1 MVKRERPSDSGLPS
15 IGHVKRPRIQQQP
28 IEEPI
33 EEIISSRHLQD
44 VLYFDQNIER
54 AVKTIR
60 TFKALLDSILY
71 AEDQHDVPR
80 KRAILL
86 EYLGSQKPR
95 EVDEETVFLPNLMQ
109 TWSYAATANSDKL
122 SSATT
127 SILALLVK
135 VLSNHIDF
143 RDYGLLLCK
152 TVLQQSQ
159 LRLLARG
166 LSASKS
172 KEYVI
177 APCIRLLTE
186 LVVYD
191 GGTLARQVYAK
202 RDLTFDTKILAR
214 NLALRKMQSQE
225 AEDIK
230 RKPSVRTTAIRYLLA
245 NFKFQNEG
253 AKADILKQA
262 NVMRALID
270 GIELDPPPIIREIV
284 HSLTT
289 YVINDPAV
297 PRRNKSYVFN
307 DRNLYSL
314 CQLYRVDLTEE
325 EVREDRKPL
334 LEAIHEM
341 MVTVCTSSEVGVVKQ
356 SGWYPPSEDETSL
369 DEPNSTAGAN
379 IDLGLDALDW
389 NGNFTSNIPIRNW
402 SLGEF
407 ILTLRP
413 YAFDLERQ
421 LLISIFE
428 AAPELV
434 AWFFVKIAPNFPFT
448 PKLTATWIG
457 YAAFVYS
464 AVQLPIPHLYNR
476 MSHLPPPVPVVI
488 ESILPHPLTQK
499 VLRQCTSNS
508 SNLIKFFAIRII
520 TVAFQKLREV
530 IAMFRDNSKNG
541 GKLWE
546 QAVEKLI
553 AEFGRRCPAMKDI
566 ILLHSTLKNA
576 TTENHMQREAVA
588 RLICLYYEVTP
599 QVALDEKFDVSIP
612 LANALQNAEEDM
624 GASDEK
630 ELKLLE
636 LSHLVKIARWS
647 PSMNW
652 WSKPKVLKF
661 SPFMTLLRLV
671 VRTTNSSAEIRS
683 LVASIVKDR
692 GPLQAE
698 TDVSALDALVI
709 SLSAGHGFAAD
720 DATFEFLDDCLK
732 RFSQKPI
739 KYEDDKDALLQDDS
753 KVSQGPISL
762 LRLTLLEQIPFFE
775 KERPEKVANV
785 RLWLNRLS
793 IALSAIGEPDISKTR
808 QDTKAT
814 SIATPEQV
822 QSIQAEIAELKLRYK
837 SKAARIKEPAETTV
851 VEPTPGT
858 TIVAPLDLTP
868 FLPAPEDAKNTALT
882 KWSRKDLAAAVEEGD
897 LAALI
902 TNLTCPHHSIR
913 IQTLTALRTFINQL
927 QSPSCIYPEKEQLYI
942 LLSELLETAQ
952 PILET
957 GKEFSGLATTWAA
970 LAVGVL
976 SDPTSVMYP
985 KVNEFLNLRPRWRV
999 SKMPE
1004 YWAEKIVLRNPED
1017 EHEGAYYRELI
1028 WLLGWLY
1035 EGLRTEADVD
1045 TLRKTSVLEKVF
1057 ATFLSPALGNAHGAK
1072 VFELVLD
1079 GSKLEREAGLQ
1090 SKIRPLVLRIVARI
1104 VAVGGAT
1111 TLITRTGILGWLAEV
1126 KSMGWVGKEGVAF
1139 LEGLEKVVV
1148 EKADKNRVGEWSG
1161 GTIS

>member
-1 MVKRERPSDSGLPS
+1 
-15 IGHVKRPRIQQQP
+15 
-28 IEEPI
+28 
-33 EEIISSRHLQD
+33 
-44 VLYFDQNIER
+44 
-54 AVKTIR
+54 
-60 TFKALLDSILY
+60 
-71 AEDQHDVPR
+71 
-80 KRAILL
+80 
-86 EYLGSQKPR
+86 
-95 EVDEETVFLPNLMQ
+95 MQ
-109 TWSYAATANSDKL
+109 TWGFAATANSDKL

-143 RDYGLLLCK
+143 RDHGLLLCK
-152 TVLQQSQ
+152 TILQQSQ

-202 RDLTFDTKILAR
+202 RDLTFDTRILAR
-214 NLALRKMQSQE
+214 NLALRKLQSQE

-253 AKADILKQA
+253 AKADMLKQA

-270 GIELDPPPIIREIV
+270 GIELDPSPIIREIV
-284 HSLTT
+284 YSLTT

-314 CQLYRVDLTEE
+314 CQLYRVDLAEE
-325 EVREDRKPL
+325 ELREDRKPL
-334 LEAIHEM
+334 MEVIHEM
-341 MVTVCTSSEVGVVKQ
+341 MLTVCTSSDVGVVKQ
-356 SGWYPPSEDETSL
+356 SGWYPPIEDDASIE
-369 DEPNSTAGAN
+369 EPATASGIN

-389 NGNFTSNIPIRNW
+389 NSKLTSNIPIRNW

-434 AWFFVKIAPNFPFT
+434 AWFFIKIAPNFTFT

-508 SNLIKFFAIRII
+508 SDLIKFFAIRII
-520 TVAFQKLREV
+520 TVAFQKLRDV
-530 IAMFRDNSKNG
+530 IAMFLENSKNG

-546 QAVEKLI
+546 QAIEKLI
-553 AEFGRRCPAMKDI
+553 TEFGRRCPAMKDI
-566 ILLHSTLKNA
+566 TMLYSTLKNS

-612 LANALQNAEEDM
+612 LASALQNVEEDM
-624 GASDEK
+624 GSPDEK
-630 ELKLLE
+630 ELRMLE

-647 PSMNW
+647 PSMSW
-652 WSKPKVLKF
+652 WSKPKALKF

-671 VRTTNSSAEIRS
+671 VRTPDSSAEIRS
-683 LVASIVKDR
+683 LVASIVKDC
-692 GPLQAE
+692 GALQNE
-698 TDVSALDALVI
+698 TEISALDALII
-709 SLSAGHGFAAD
+709 SLSAGPGFAAD
-720 DATFEFLDDCLK
+720 DATFEFLDGSFR

-739 KYEDDKDALLQDDS
+739 KYEDDKDALVQADA
-753 KVSQGPISL
+753 KMNQGPISL
-762 LRLTLLEQIPFFE
+762 LRLTLLEQVPYFE
-775 KERPEKVANV
+775 KERLEHVANLH
-785 RLWLNRLS
+785 LWLDRLR
-793 IALSAIGEPDISKTR
+793 IALSAVGEPEISGTSKR
-808 QDTKAT
+808 SKAAY
-814 SIATPEQV
+814 IATPEEAA
-822 QSIQAEIAELKLRYK
+822 SIQATIDELKLK
-837 SKAARIKEPAETTV
+837 SKDSVFEKPAQAEITA
-851 VEPTPGT
+851 PTPETAT
-858 TIVAPLDLTP
+858 TTPLDLTP
-868 FLPAPEDAKNTALT
+868 FQPPAEDTKNTALT
-882 KWSRKDLAAAVEEGD
+882 KWSRKDLAAAIEEGD
-897 LAALI
+897 IASLI
-902 TNLTCPHHSIR
+902 MNLTSPHHSIR

-927 QSPSCIYPEKEQLYI
+927 QSPSCTYTEKEQLYI

-957 GKEFSGLATTWAA
+957 GKEFSGLATTWAS

-976 SDPTSVMYP
+976 VDPTNVLYP
-985 KVNEFLNLRPRWRV
+985 KICEFLMQRPRWRV
-999 SKMPE
+999 SKMAE
-1004 YWAEKIVLRNPED
+1004 YWTEKIILQAPED
-1017 EHEGAYYRELI
+1017 ENEGAYYRELI
-1028 WLLGWLY
+1028 WLLNWLY

-1045 TLRKTSVLEKVF
+1045 TLRKSTVLEKVF
-1057 ATFLSPALGNAHGAK
+1057 ATFLSPALGNGFGAK
-1072 VFELVLD
+1072 VFELVVD
-1079 GSKLEREAGLQ
+1079 GARLGREASLQ

-1111 TLITRTGILGWLAEV
+1111 TLITRTGVLGWLGEV
-1126 KSMGWVGKEGVAF
+1126 KSMSWVGKEGVTF
-1139 LEGLEKVVV
+1139 LECLEKVIV
-1148 EKADKNRVGEWSG
+1148 EKSDKVRVGEWSG
-1161 GTIS
+1161 GTI